1 MRVIGGTLRGRKLSA
16 PRGYGTRPT
25 ADRVRESLFNVLA
38 PTVADAAVLDL
49 FAGSGAL
56 GIEALSRGARF
67 AVFVESDA
75 GACAVL
81 RQNVER
87 LGLQQQAHVRQA
99 RVEAAIGRLAASG
112 QQFDLIL
119 MDPPYGSR
127 LTRPVL
133 AQLADEQLAAPDAVV
148 AVEHDRRDDVPESA
162 GSGAQALV
170 RFRVL
175 QYGDTAVSL
184 YRLQEPPVRRRTEEV
199 DG

>member
-16 PRGYGTRPT
+16 PRGHGTRPT